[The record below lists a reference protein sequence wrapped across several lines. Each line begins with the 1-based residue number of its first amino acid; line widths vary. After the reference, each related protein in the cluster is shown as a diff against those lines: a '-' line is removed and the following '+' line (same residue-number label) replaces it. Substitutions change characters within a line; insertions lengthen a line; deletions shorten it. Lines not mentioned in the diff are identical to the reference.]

1 MKKFKV
7 SIGGSIGVGK
17 TSVIDHF
24 NNKEN
29 VKTFKEDI
37 DKEILDLFYEN
48 MSNDNKVANIELL
61 NQFHFLSETIT
72 REIKSYY
79 SKEDIL
85 IYDRP
90 IVEHSHVF
98 AKQNLNARDWALL
111 VGMQELF
118 LERLGYQKYDLAI
131 LLDCDLE
138 TNLRRIVGRGR
149 QCELDTNTTY
159 FKELL
164 EEYRSDYFKSVLA
177 EHSNK
182 VIVIDTSNKTNEE
195 VCEEIEKLIKKETAS

>member
-1 MKKFKV
+1 MNKFKV
-7 SIGGSIGVGK
+7 SISGSIGVGK

-24 NNKEN
+24 RTKDNY
-29 VKTFKEDI
+29 KTFKEDI
-37 DKEILDLFYEN
+37 DKEILDLFYQN
-48 MSNDNKVANIELL
+48 RLTSDKVINIELL
-61 NQFHFLSETIT
+61 NQFHFLCETIT

-79 SKEDIL
+79 SEEDIL

-90 IVEHSHVF
+90 IIEHSHVF

-131 LLDCDLE
+131 ILDCDLE
-138 TNLRRIVGRGR
+138 TNLKRITGRGR
-149 QCELDTNTTY
+149 QCELDTDTTY

-164 EEYRSDYFKSVLA
+164 EEYQSDYFKGVLA

-182 VIVIDTSNKTNEE
+182 VIVIDTSNKTNEQ
-195 VCEEIEKLIKKETAS
+195 VCAEIEQIIEEERNK